1 MMRNIVFLKAEIVS
15 MAPLFIGDDDG
26 NVLIDDETNMAYLP
40 ATSIAGSFKAY
51 LKSIDE
57 DYKMLFGT
65 QDEKNSIMSS
75 VYVKDAF
82 AKINEFDRRD
92 GVRIDN
98 ESGSNV
104 GGCKIERLYLGQGL
118 KFDLGFEIHGEEDN
132 IEDLKN
138 MIYKCLNAL
147 DEGIIRLGGH
157 KSNGLGIFKI
167 ISAKEIKFNLNDKE
181 DLFKYLKKDHS
192 GMVDVK
198 ETIDNVPVDDRYV
211 KFVMKGEFTTPL
223 LIKAPK
229 TFNPKDVDD
238 RSIKSGDEYL
248 IPGSSFKGVLR
259 SRVEKIAKYFGSV
272 DEASEIFGSINGK
285 DKENILS
292 RVFVRESIIDNRKFE
307 EKVYYNR
314 IKIDKFT
321 GGVRHSGLVN
331 DMPVQGKTQFDVMYR
346 KKNDE
351 KFDDY
356 AIGILALALRDLG
369 TENLTVGGGN
379 NIGRGRFKA
388 STMTISKGDKFIEID
403 FDKRSISDEEILNCY
418 IEAVKTFTKGGKR

>member
-1 MMRNIVFLKAEIVS
+1 MRYIVFLNSEIIS
-15 MAPLFIGDDDG
+15 MSPFFIGDDDG
-26 NVLIDDETNMAYLP
+26 DVLIDDESNMAYLP
-40 ATSIAGSFKAY
+40 ATSVAGSFKAY

-65 QDEKNSIMSS
+65 QDKKDSVMSS
-75 VYVKDAF
+75 VYVRDAF

-92 GVRIDN
+92 GVRIDG

-104 GGCKIERLYLGQGL
+104 EESKIERLYLGQGL
-118 KFDLGFEIHGEEDN
+118 KFDLGFEVHGEKDN
-132 IEDLKN
+132 IENLKN
-138 MIYKCLNAL
+138 MLYKCLKAL
-147 DEGIIRLGGH
+147 DEGFIRFGGH

-167 ISAKEIKFNLNDKE
+167 VSAKEIKFNLKDKE
-181 DLFKYLKKDHS
+181 DLVKYIKKDYS
-192 GMVDVK
+192 DMKDVK
-198 ETIDNVPVDDRYV
+198 ETIVNVAVDDRYTR
-211 KFVMKGEFTTPL
+211 FVMKGKLTTPL

-259 SRVEKIAKYFGSV
+259 SRVEKIGRYFGSV
-272 DEASEIFGSINGK
+272 DETSKIFGSTNDK

-292 RVFVRESIIDNRKFE
+292 RVFVKESIIDNREFE
-307 EKVYYNR
+307 EEVYYNR

-321 GGVRHSGLVN
+321 GGVRHSALMN

-346 KKNDE
+346 KTNDDM
-351 KFDDY
+351 FDKY

-369 TENLTVGGGN
+369 TENLTLGGGN
-379 NIGRGRFKA
+379 NIGRGRFRA
-388 STMTISKGDKFIEID
+388 NTMTISEGDKSIEID
-403 FDKRSISDEEILNCY
+403 FDKKSISGEETLNY
-418 IEAVKTFTKGGKR
+418 YVESVKAFTKGGGR

>member
-1 MMRNIVFLKAEIVS
+1 MRDIVFLKAEIIS
-15 MAPLFIGDDDG
+15 MAPFFIGDDDG
-26 NVLIDDETNMAYLP
+26 NILIDDETNMAYLP
-40 ATSIAGSFKAY
+40 ATSVAGSFKAY

-57 DYKMLFGT
+57 DYKILFGAQIDT
-65 QDEKNSIMSS
+65 DSIMSS
-75 VYVKDAF
+75 VYISDAF
-82 AKINEFDRRD
+82 AKINEFEKRD
-92 GVRIDN
+92 GVRIDP
-98 ESGSNV
+98 ESGSSV
-104 GGCKIERLYLGQGL
+104 EGAKIERIYLGQGL
-118 KFDLGFEIHGEEDN
+118 KFDLGFEIHGKENN
-132 IEDLKN
+132 IEDLKD
-138 MIYKCLNAL
+138 MLYKCLKAL
-147 DEGIIRLGGH
+147 DEGFIRFGGH

-167 ISAKEIKFNLNDKE
+167 ISVKEIKFDLNDKE
-181 DLFKYLKKDHS
+181 DLVKYLKKDDS

-198 ETIDNVPVDDRYV
+198 ETIDNVPVDNRYA

-272 DEASEIFGSINGK
+272 DEASEIFGSINGE

-292 RVFVRESIIDNRKFE
+292 RVFVRESIIDNREFE
-307 EKVYYNR
+307 EEVYYNR

-321 GGVRHSGLVN
+321 GGVRESALVN

-356 AIGILALALRDLG
+356 AIGILALAFRDLG
-369 TENLTVGGGN
+369 TENLTLGGGN

-388 STMTISKGDKFIEID
+388 STMTISEGDKSIEID
-403 FDKRSISDEEILNCY
+403 FDKKSIFDEETLNCY
-418 IEAVKTFTKGGKR
+418 IEAVKTFTKGGER